1 MRSTNGAGAA
11 AEVTIIAVLVIAVGL
26 HLLGI

>member
-1 MRSTNGAGAA
+1 MQSLDAGAA

-26 HLLGI
+26 RLFGI